1 MPDVPYL
8 SLSSVSFARDDLP
21 LFENVCI
28 DLFPGDILQVEGPNG
43 SGKTTLLRI
52 ISTALTA
59 TSGQLRWRGNP
70 ISSVRHGY
78 LSDLLFMGHAPAVK
92 ASLTPAEN
100 LKWWRRM
107 HADTSVWSD
116 REILAKIGLQGFE
129 DLPCY
134 SLSAGQ
140 QRRVALARMLIS
152 SANVWI
158 LDEPFTAIDKQGV
171 KLLEKLMASHVSNGG
186 VIVLSTHQTLTLDNY
201 KRMTLTAHAPGA
213 AYAG

>member
-1 MPDVPYL
+1 
-8 SLSSVSFARDDLP
+8 
-21 LFENVCI
+21 
-28 DLFPGDILQVEGPNG
+28 
-43 SGKTTLLRI
+43 
-52 ISTALTA
+52 
-59 TSGQLRWRGNP
+59 
-70 ISSVRHGY
+70 
-78 LSDLLFMGHAPAVK
+78 
-92 ASLTPAEN
+92 
-100 LKWWRRM
+100 M